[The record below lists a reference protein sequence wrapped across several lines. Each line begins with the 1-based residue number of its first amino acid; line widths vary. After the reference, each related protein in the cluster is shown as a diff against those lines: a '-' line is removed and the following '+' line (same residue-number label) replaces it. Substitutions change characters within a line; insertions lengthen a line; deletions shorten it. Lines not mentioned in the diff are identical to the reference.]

1 MEKREPVPP
10 LVPGKYK
17 KGGRNPEPSTPRP
30 PPPPAG
36 GPPPWTGYP
45 PNVPYALTPAAAD

>member
-10 LVPGKYK
+10 LVPAKYD

-36 GPPPWTGYP
+36 GPPPWAMYP
-45 PNVPYALTPAAAD
+45 PAPPQPPKP

>member
-1 MEKREPVPP
+1 MQKREPVPP

-36 GPPPWTGYP
+36 GPPPPWAVYP
-45 PNVPYALTPAAAD
+45 PVPWSPQR